1 LRLRHQGG
9 SLINSFAAAGLRRTA
24 LAFATLLAFGV
35 AAAGAA
41 DPEKPKMKLF
51 KVITQRDETVIGVK
65 DEELRSFGKS
75 GDLENL
81 AERLGS
87 AGTIVVWQYAPKK
100 ASDGQLQQAP
110 AQRIAVFASG
120 ISRIEPYATPLPVVA
135 PAE

>member
-1 LRLRHQGG
+1 MT
-9 SLINSFAAAGLRRTA
+9 SFAAAGLRRAA
-24 LAFATLLAFGV
+24 LVLATLLACGV

-51 KVITQRDETVIGVK
+51 KVITQRDETVIGLK
-65 DEELRSFGKS
+65 DEELRSFGPS

-81 AERLGS
+81 ALRLGT
-87 AGTIVVWQYAPKK
+87 AGNLVVWQYAPKK

-120 ISRIEPYATPLPVVA
+120 IARIEPYATPLPVAA

>member
-1 LRLRHQGG
+1 MTQYSALRLSRP
-9 SLINSFAAAGLRRTA
+9 A
-24 LAFATLLAFGV
+24 LAFAALLSLGG

-41 DPEKPKMKLF
+41 EPAKVKLF
-51 KVITQRDETVIGVK
+51 KVITQREETVIGIK
-65 DEELRSFGKS
+65 EEELRSFGPA

-81 AERLGS
+81 ALRLGS
-87 AGTIVVWQYAPKK
+87 AGNLVVWQYAPRK

-120 ISRIEPYATPLPVVA
+120 ISRIEPYATPLPIVA

>member
-1 LRLRHQGG
+1 MTRSIATRFGG
-9 SLINSFAAAGLRRTA
+9 FV
-24 LAFATLLAFGV
+24 LAIATLLSFA

-41 DPEKPKMKLF
+41 EPAKVKLF
-51 KVITQRDETVIGVK
+51 KVITQREETVIGIK
-65 DEELRSFGKS
+65 EEELRSFGPA

-81 AERLGS
+81 ALRLGT
-87 AGTIVVWQYAPKK
+87 AGNLVVWQYAPRK

-120 ISRIEPYATPLPVVA
+120 ISRIEPYATPLPIVA

>member
-1 LRLRHQGG
+1 MT
-9 SLINSFAAAGLRRTA
+9 SLAAAGLRRA
-24 LAFATLLAFGV
+24 AFAFATLLAFGI

-51 KVITQRDETVIGVK
+51 KVITQRDETVIGLK
-65 DEELRSFGKS
+65 DEELRAFGKS
-75 GDLENL
+75 GDLDNL
-81 AERLGS
+81 ADRLGT
-87 AGTIVVWQYAPKK
+87 AGTIVVWQHAPKK

-120 ISRIEPYATPLPVVA
+120 IARIEPYATPLPVVA

>member
-1 LRLRHQGG
+1 MTQ
-9 SLINSFAAAGLRRTA
+9 SFAAPIRRLA
-24 LAFATLLAFGV
+24 LGAAAVLALGI

-51 KVITQRDETVIGVK
+51 KVVTQRDETVIGIK
-65 DEELRSFGKS
+65 EEELRAFGPA
-75 GDLENL
+75 GDLDNL
-81 AERLGS
+81 AQRLGT
-87 AGTIVVWQYAPKK
+87 AGMIVVWQYAPKK
-100 ASDGQLQQAP
+100 GSDGQLQQAP

>member
-1 LRLRHQGG
+1 MTLSITARLAR
-9 SLINSFAAAGLRRTA
+9 LA
-24 LAFATLLAFGV
+24 LAVITLLAFGV
-35 AAAGAA
+35 ATAGAA
-41 DPEKPKMKLF
+41 DPEKKMKLF
-51 KVITQRDETVIGVK
+51 KVITQRDETVIGIK
-65 DEELRSFGKS
+65 EEELRSFGPA

-81 AERLGS
+81 ALRLGT
-87 AGTIVVWQYAPKK
+87 AGNLVVWQYAPKK

>member
-1 LRLRHQGG
+1 MTM
-9 SLINSFAAAGLRRTA
+9 FARAGLRRVA
-24 LAFATLLAFGV
+24 LAVATLLALGIGT
-35 AAAGAA
+35 AGAA

-51 KVITQRDETVIGVK
+51 KVITQRDETVIGLK
-65 DEELRSFGKS
+65 DEELRSFGPA

-81 AERLGS
+81 ALRLGTN
-87 AGTIVVWQYAPKK
+87 GTLVVWQYAPKK

-120 ISRIEPYATPLPVVA
+120 ISRIEPYATPLPIVA

>member
-1 LRLRHQGG
+1 MTTSGTSPRPL
-9 SLINSFAAAGLRRTA
+9 A
-24 LAFATLLAFGV
+24 LAFATLLTLGTS
-35 AAAGAA
+35 AAGAA
-41 DPEKPKMKLF
+41 DAADKPKMKLF
-51 KVITQRDETVIGVK
+51 KVVTLRDETVIGLK
-65 DEELRSFGKS
+65 DEELRTFGPS

-81 AERLGS
+81 AQRLGS

-100 ASDGQLQQAP
+100 GSDGQLQQAP